1 MRMLA
6 QVPMLL
12 PSTIN
17 SLYFPYRGKVLPI
30 VPDVSLMA
38 CFISTN
44 HGTRFVFR
52 QKLESCCTHGG
63 QVLRS
68 DITLNA
74 IWHELF

>member
-1 MRMLA
+1 MRMLV

-52 QKLESCCTHGG
+52 QKLESCCAHGG

-74 IWHELF
+74 I